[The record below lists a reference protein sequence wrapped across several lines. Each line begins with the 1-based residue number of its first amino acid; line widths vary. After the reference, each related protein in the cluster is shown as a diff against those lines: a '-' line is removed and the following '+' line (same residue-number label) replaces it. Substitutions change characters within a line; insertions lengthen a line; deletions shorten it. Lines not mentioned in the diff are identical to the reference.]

1 MITMIKTKTCP
12 VERSSA
18 FRLRK
23 ITGEKGSLPGVGG
36 IPCGFEDEIQSGD
49 GEGDDDNDNDVD
61 ENARL
66 TVWV

>member
-1 MITMIKTKTCP
+1 MIKEKLMITMIKTKTCP

-36 IPCGFEDEIQSGD
+36 TPFGFEDENS
-49 GEGDDDNDNDVD
+49 
-61 ENARL
+61 
-66 TVWV
+66 VWQW